1 MFFWFSV
8 PFLPTASCQMGY
20 WQDFSSLGRRA
31 SFCIMFQVAPA
42 LSPSFSTLYLWK
54 CGNRCSIPFYCMN
67 IFKRRPWFVTVFLSV
82 AQFASLSSVRV
93 NSLPRYYNF
102 VIHDHY
108 NNGRFPRFSQNRN
121 GMLSWPWMA
130 SDGSA
135 SFSFSFFT
143 SPKRS
148 APPLF
153 TVPCLIVVPFTTCHF
168 QICQ

>member
-1 MFFWFSV
+1 MILHHVPGGSGGSRSFTIILHSV
-8 PFLPTASCQMGY
+8 LMEVWKT
-20 WQDFSSLGRRA
+20 DVRSL
-31 SFCIMFQVAPA
+31 
-42 LSPSFSTLYLWK
+42 
-54 CGNRCSIPFYCMN
+54 FYCMN

-135 SFSFSFFT
+135 SFSCSFFT
-143 SPKRS
+143 WPKRS
-148 APPLF
+148 APSLF
-153 TVPCLIVVPFTTCHF
+153 TVPCLIIVLFYAFHDLPLSNLPVVPHKAVAEVSK
-168 QICQ
+168 

>member
-1 MFFWFSV
+1 
-8 PFLPTASCQMGY
+8 
-20 WQDFSSLGRRA
+20 
-31 SFCIMFQVAPA
+31 MFQVAPA

-135 SFSFSFFT
+135 SFSFSF
-143 SPKRS
+143 SLALKDPPHLCLRS
-148 APPLF
+148 LALLS
-153 TVPCLIVVPFTTCHF
+153 CLSRLATFKFASSTAQGGGGSSKIGNL
-168 QICQ
+168 